1 VRSQTSQVYEEIK
14 KRIIDGTYHPSE
26 TLTEL
31 ALASEFSVSRNT
43 VKKALLMLQSD
54 KLVVIEES
62 KRARVRSFS
71 LEEMTQYLSLREL
84 IESFVVRES
93 VPFLTEGDLSEMH
106 GILDEMERCYN
117 EHNLLEYSKNN
128 WRFHD
133 VIYRACPNRPA
144 VEMTLAI
151 KNQFKRFNVRTI
163 LIPGRDNN
171 SFSEHKAIM
180 DALDQRDAATA
191 ATMMGM
197 HIANMADIL
206 KKNYSILF

>member
-1 VRSQTSQVYEEIK
+1 MRSQTSQVYEEIK
-14 KRIIDGTYHPSE
+14 SRIMDGRYHPSE

-31 ALASEFSVSRNT
+31 ALSAEFAVSRNT

-54 KLVVIEES
+54 NLVVIEES

-84 IESFVVRES
+84 IESFIVRES
-93 VPFLTEGDLSEMH
+93 VPFLSEADLAEMH
-106 GILDEMERCYN
+106 AILDEMERCYR

-133 VIYRACPNRPA
+133 VIYRACPNKPA

-163 LIPGRDNN
+163 LIPGRDDS
-171 SFSEHKAIM
+171 SFKEHKAIM
-180 DALDQRDAATA
+180 DALDRRDAATA
-191 ATMMGM
+191 ATMMGT
-197 HIANMADIL
+197 HIANMAAVL
-206 KKNYSILF
+206 KKHYSILF